1 MAASAPSRALQ
12 RMRVRLRQ
20 HLRANPGLSRRVLPW
35 TERIHAIRA
44 RVRPHVPDRPLE
56 RIVHAYARTRP
67 AATFVQVGAHDGTQL
82 DPLRE
87 AILGSRW
94 RGVMVEPVPYVF
106 ERLQARYRTNRRVSL
121 ENVAVADVDG
131 TKPFH
136 FLPQADGDDD
146 VWKWYDAL
154 GSFRRD
160 VVLTHDEFVGD
171 IADRLVTVDIP
182 CVTFETLCERNG
194 LRQVDVVQ
202 MDTEGYDRDV
212 LELVDLDGLGVELVF
227 FEHLHL
233 SDEDRAACGRLLDDH
248 GFDQLSDG
256 MDTIAVRSIALE
268 RGELRSVFDR
278 AREELAAF
286 RP

>member
-1 MAASAPSRALQ
+1 MAASAPVRALHHA
-12 RMRVRLRQ
+12 RSRLRQ
-20 HLRANPGLSRRVLPW
+20 HLRDHPGLSRRVLPW
-35 TERIHAIRA
+35 TERAHAVRA
-44 RVRPHVPDRPLE
+44 RVRPHVPERPVEL
-56 RIVHAYARTRP
+56 IVHEYAHHRP
-67 AATFVQVGAHDGTQL
+67 DATFVQVGAHDGTQL

-106 ERLQARYRTNRRVSL
+106 ARLEARYRTNRRVTL

-131 TKPFH
+131 SKPFH
-136 FLPQADGDDD
+136 FLPEADQDDD
-146 VWKWYDAL
+146 VWRWYDAL

-160 VVLTHDEFVGD
+160 VVLTHDEFVDD

-182 CVTFETLCERNG
+182 CVTFETLCARNG

-212 LELVDLDGLGVELVF
+212 LELVDLDRLGVELVL

-233 SDEDRAACGRLLDDH
+233 DDDDRAACRRLLETH
-248 GFDQLSDG
+248 GFDQVSDG
-256 MDTIAVRSIALE
+256 MDTIAVRRSVLE
-268 RGELRSVFDR
+268 RDDLRAAFER
-278 AREELAAF
+278 ARADLAGF
-286 RP
+286 DQ